1 MIDLHL
7 TVTDPFSS
15 STGVRSNRPSEH
27 FSAKTLDQ
35 LSSTSKKLVLKQ
47 KPIMKQNILKKE
59 SSIKKIIKKVTK

>member
-15 STGVRSNRPSEH
+15 STGVRSKRPSEH

-47 KPIMKQNILKKE
+47 KPGYLTEIEVL
-59 SSIKKIIKKVTK
+59 SFFD